1 MGWYGVVW
9 GVMGWYGV
17 VLGNDPNPRP
27 TVMTVP
33 TSDFSS
39 RAKNGKYVR
48 YVCVCLKTAKVL
60 FNG

>member
-1 MGWYGVVW
+1 MVWGGMGVW

-39 RAKNGKYVR
+39 RA
-48 YVCVCLKTAKVL
+48 
-60 FNG
+60 